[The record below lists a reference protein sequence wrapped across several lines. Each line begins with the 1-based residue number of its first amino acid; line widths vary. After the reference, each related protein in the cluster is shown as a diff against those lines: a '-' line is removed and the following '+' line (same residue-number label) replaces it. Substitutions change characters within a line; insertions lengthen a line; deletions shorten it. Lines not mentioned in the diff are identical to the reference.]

1 MVVGGG
7 LCLPWVVAVGGGL
20 CSPVVAGCLGGFGYW
35 FGGCFGV
42 GLIGG
47 CLR

>member
-1 MVVGGG
+1 MVGFARHG
-7 LCLPWVVAVGGGL
+7 LWAVGGGV
-20 CSPVVAGCLGGFGYW
+20 CSLVVAGCLGGFGYW
-35 FGGCFGV
+35 FGGCLGV